1 MRWITIVGLTMM
13 ASVACAEG
21 ARGIDGPQWGV
32 YYDRREPSFYTGFAP
47 RTLDPARIH
56 LHVGRGNQLRV
67 TVVLSD
73 QVLAEYARDLQQRL
87 RTYRT
92 LEDAGRLV
100 LTQNR
105 AFDDFEA
112 RLREV
117 KLDELVAAEPSLRP
131 DALRSRN
138 LELLARLNPGRV
150 FRIRMPV
157 DDVVRR
163 WAAEVHPQDG
173 KRLDEA

>member
-1 MRWITIVGLTMM
+1 MRWITIVGLSMM
-13 ASVACAEG
+13 AAVACAEG

-73 QVLAEYARDLQQRL
+73 EVLADYARDLSQRW

-92 LEDAGRLV
+92 LVDDGRLV
-100 LTQNR
+100 LTQNQNF
-105 AFDDFEA
+105 AQFDA

-117 KLDELVAAEPSLRP
+117 
-131 DALRSRN
+131 N
-138 LELLARLNPGRV
+138 
-150 FRIRMPV
+150 
-157 DDVVRR
+157 
-163 WAAEVHPQDG
+163 
-173 KRLDEA
+173 